1 MGLSTAKHSLF
12 YHPDFIRKQ
21 IAGKFLWVIII
32 LFSPFFSY
40 SQNSDFSTDTLL
52 PLPEQRQIQIT
63 NDSISEKNQILAE
76 EEEEPKEK
84 HSPQRAAML
93 SATLPGLGQIY
104 NRKYWKVPAV
114 YAGFGAVIYF
124 LEFNNS
130 RYQLFRRAWVAR
142 VDGNPNTTDD
152 FPAYSTDQLERATK
166 YYQRNLEITYISAAA
181 IYLLN
186 ILDATVDAHL
196 LDFDVSKDLSMNVRP
211 TVIQFSNQN
220 ISMKNNAPVAG
231 VKFSFKF

>member
-1 MGLSTAKHSLF
+1 MGLFAEKHSLYYQKIF
-12 YHPDFIRKQ
+12 LRKQ
-21 IAGKFLWVIII
+21 FAGIFLLVVL
-32 LFSPFFSY
+32 LFIFPVLSFSQL
-40 SQNSDFSTDTLL
+40 SNNQNDSVL
-52 PLPEQRQIQIT
+52 PLPQQQNQMING
-63 NDSISEKNQILAE
+63 NDSIPDNGDDLEVEYEPEK
-76 EEEEPKEK
+76 K

-104 NRKYWKVPAV
+104 NKKYWKVPFV

-130 RYQLFRRAWVAR
+130 RYQEFRRAWVAR
-142 VDGNPNTTDD
+142 VDGNPNTIDD

-196 LDFDVSKDLSMNVRP
+196 LDFDVGEDLTMKIRP
-211 TVIQFSNQN
+211 TVIPVSHQSSLLKHQT
-220 ISMKNNAPVAG
+220 PVAG
-231 VKFSFKF
+231 LKFSFKF

>member
-1 MGLSTAKHSLF
+1 MDLSTAKHSLF
-12 YHPDFIRKQ
+12 YQFYLIRKQ
-21 IAGKFLWVIII
+21 IAGNLLWIIVV
-32 LFSPFFSY
+32 LFFPVFSY
-40 SQNSDFSTDTLL
+40 SQSSNISNDSL
-52 PLPEQRQIQIT
+52 PPITEQGQVIST
-63 NDSISEKNQILAE
+63 NDSQLDNDQVP
-76 EEEEPKEK
+76 EEEPKEK

-130 RYQLFRRAWVAR
+130 RYQEFRRAWVAR

-152 FPAYSTDQLERATK
+152 FPVYSTDQLERATK

-196 LDFDVSKDLSMNVRP
+196 LDFDVSEDLSVNVRP
-211 TVIQFSNQN
+211 TVIHFSNQN
-220 ISMKNNAPVAG
+220 TTLKSNAPVAG

>member
-1 MGLSTAKHSLF
+1 MSITAAKHSLF
-12 YHPDFIRKQ
+12 YKHSLTRKL
-21 IAGKFLWVIII
+21 IAGYFLFIII
-32 LFSPFFSY
+32 LFFLPLSGFAQS
-40 SQNSDFSTDTLL
+40 STTPADSLLPISTRDTLL
-52 PLPEQRQIQIT
+52 PG
-63 NDSISEKNQILAE
+63 NDSILNNTQQVADEELEKH
-76 EEEEPKEK
+76 

-104 NRKYWKVPAV
+104 NRKYWKVPAL

-124 LEFNNS
+124 LDFNNS
-130 RYQLFRRAWVAR
+130 RYQEFRRAWVAR

-196 LDFDVSKDLSMNVRP
+196 LDFDVGEDLSMNVRP
-211 TVIQFSNQN
+211 TVIQFSNQS
-220 ISMKNNAPVAG
+220 ILMKNQPPVAG
-231 VKFSFKF
+231 VKFSVKF